1 MEPHIPIADSIHA
14 NWAILIINS
23 YWRENVI
30 ACQLLRQDGMCYLG
44 KSDIKQITGT
54 EKEVHRCQDYYDF
67 ILVDLLLLATP

>member
-1 MEPHIPIADSIHA
+1 
-14 NWAILIINS
+14 
-23 YWRENVI
+23 
-30 ACQLLRQDGMCYLG
+30 MCYLG